1 MTQKKCLSAEYHL
14 LAFLSQ
20 LLLLSFTCPV
30 YSNFL
35 NDTAHHVDIRFHLI
49 AFLRNHVTGAKS
61 LYIVPSFVDSP
72 KDIGTN
78 DFQDVQGSLS
88 LGIKLYPRTKNMKRG
103 GSRLLQS
110 NFTFFFFHQ
119 LTTKLAQSLAVQLE
133 HFIALPFHLL
143 GTVFELQCKYHN
155 CYVCKY
161 HVTFP

>member
-1 MTQKKCLSAEYHL
+1 MFICWISSACIFKP
-14 LAFLSQ
+14 A
-20 LLLLSFTCPV
+20 
-30 YSNFL
+30 
-35 NDTAHHVDIRFHLI
+35 A
-49 AFLRNHVTGAKS
+49 
-61 LYIVPSFVDSP
+61 SFVLYLSSLLKFFKWHCAPCGHTFSLNSFFKKSRHWCKITLYCTIFLDSP

-78 DFQDVQGSLS
+78 DFQDVQESLS

-119 LTTKLAQSLAVQLE
+119 LTTKLAQSLAVQLK